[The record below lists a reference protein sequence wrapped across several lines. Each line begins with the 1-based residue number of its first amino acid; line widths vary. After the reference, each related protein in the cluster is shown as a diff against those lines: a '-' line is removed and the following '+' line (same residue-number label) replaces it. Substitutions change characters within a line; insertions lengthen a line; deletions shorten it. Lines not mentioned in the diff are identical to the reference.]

1 MAYSRKKEKK
11 DGSIFYEIRGYSKE
25 KKTYFS
31 KYYYPPFGWS
41 QRAIDKALRT
51 ECEDFQKAI
60 DSGEV
65 LTKEETRK
73 KEEAE
78 KAEREKLRTVKQYG
92 EGVFMPVKLLSISE
106 NTRLSYETNLSKHIY
121 PVIGDTLLVE
131 VTSAMITK
139 LLVDFQKGHSY
150 GSAVKVYNVLN
161 GLFEM
166 ALYDDSISFSPMNK
180 VKRPK
185 QKKDE
190 KAVTEADKALF
201 EDELLYVLECVA
213 KEPIK
218 WQAFLYVAADTG
230 ARRGELCGL
239 QWSDI
244 DLNKGIVTFKRNLQ
258 YSKAKTLESEK
269 DLKPKEK
276 TVVYD
281 GVYVVTPKSG
291 KFRTVD
297 IGEDTIAILKAYKA
311 DLTKDDEDTEESED
325 NDVVNLAEYRNKKEQ
340 SKLPKWLFTK
350 DGEDVP
356 LFPTSPTRY
365 FKTFGETYNVPGF
378 HPHLLRHT
386 SATLSLTNGGDAK
399 SVADRLGHKDA
410 SILLKVYA
418 HANDESIRAAGQAAR
433 DALKKQ
439 KEEQKKKK
447 EKAGA

>member
-11 DGSIFYEIRGYSKE
+11 DGSIFYEIRGYSKK

-41 QRAIDKALRT
+41 QKAIDKALRT

-60 DSGEV
+60 NSGEV

-78 KAEREKLRTVKQYG
+78 KAEREKLKTVKQYG
-92 EGVFMPVKLLSISE
+92 EGVFMPTKLLSISE

-166 ALYDDSISFSPMNK
+166 ALYDDSIPFSPMNK

-190 KAVTEADKALF
+190 KAVTEADKAF
-201 EDELLYVLECVA
+201 TAQELNYVLSCVA
-213 KEPIK
+213 NEPIK
-218 WQAFLYVAADTG
+218 WQAFLYLAADTG
-230 ARRGELCGL
+230 CRRGELVGI
-239 QWSDI
+239 QWNDI
-244 DLNKGIVTFKRNLQ
+244 DLKNGIVAIKHNMQ
-258 YSKAKTLESEK
+258 YSKAKG
-269 DLKPKEK
+269 
-276 TVVYD
+276 VYD
-281 GVYVVTPKSG
+281 VTPKGG
-291 KFRTVD
+291 KFRIVD
-297 IGEDTIAILKAYKA
+297 LGEDTIAILTAYKEQLQKP
-311 DLTKDDEDTEESED
+311 DELKETNDDS
-325 NDVVNLAEYRNKKEQ
+325 VVSIDEYRKNQAKK
-340 SKLPKWLFTK
+340 KPLPKWVFTI
-350 DGEDVP
+350 DGENKP
-356 LFPTSPTRY
+356 MFPTSPTEY
-365 FKTFGETYNVPGF
+365 FKDFGEKYGVPGF

-386 SATLSLTNGGDAK
+386 SASLSLTNGGDVK
-399 SVADRLGHKDA
+399 SIADRLGHKDA
-410 SILLKVYA
+410 SVTLRMYA

-439 KEEQKKKK
+439 KEEQKKK

>member
-51 ECEDFQKAI
+51 ECESFQNDI
-60 DSGEV
+60 DDGKI
-65 LTKEETRK
+65 LTKEEAKK

-78 KAEREKLRTVKQYG
+78 KAEREKLKTVKQYG
-92 EGVFMPVKLLSISE
+92 EGVFMPTKLLSISE
-106 NTRLSYETNLSKHIY
+106 NTRISYETNLSKHIY

-139 LLVDFQKGHSY
+139 LLVDFQKDHSY

-166 ALYDDSISFSPMNK
+166 ALFDDSVPVSPMNK

-190 KAVTEADKALF
+190 KAVTEADKAF
-201 EDELLYVLECVA
+201 TAQELNYVLSCVA
-213 KEPIK
+213 NEPIK
-218 WQAFLYVAADTG
+218 WQAFLYLAADTG
-230 ARRGELCGL
+230 CRRGELVGI
-239 QWSDI
+239 QWNDI
-244 DLNKGIVTFKRNLQ
+244 DLKNGIVAIKHNMQ
-258 YSKAKTLESEK
+258 YSKAKG
-269 DLKPKEK
+269 
-276 TVVYD
+276 VYD
-281 GVYVVTPKSG
+281 VTPKGG
-291 KFRTVD
+291 KFRIVD
-297 IGEDTIAILKAYKA
+297 LGEDTIAILTAYKEQLQKP
-311 DLTKDDEDTEESED
+311 DELKETNDDS
-325 NDVVNLAEYRNKKEQ
+325 VVSIDEYRKNQAKK
-340 SKLPKWLFTK
+340 KPLPKWVFTI
-350 DGEDVP
+350 DGENKP
-356 LFPTSPTRY
+356 MFPTSPTEY
-365 FKTFGETYNVPGF
+365 FKDFGEKYGVPGF

-386 SATLSLTNGGDAK
+386 SASLSLTNGGDVK
-399 SVADRLGHKDA
+399 SIADRLGHKDA
-410 SILLKVYA
+410 SVTLRMYA

-439 KEEQKKKK
+439 KEEQKKKN

>member
-51 ECEDFQKAI
+51 ECESFQNDI
-60 DSGEV
+60 DDGKI
-65 LTKEETRK
+65 LTKEEAKK

-78 KAEREKLRTVKQYG
+78 KAEREKLKTVKQYG
-92 EGVFMPVKLLSISE
+92 EGVFMPTKLLSISE

-131 VTSAMITK
+131 VTSAMISK
-139 LLVDFQKGHSY
+139 LLLDFRKNHSY

-166 ALYDDSISFSPMNK
+166 ALFDDSVPVSPMNK

-190 KAVTEADKALF
+190 KAVTEADKAF
-201 EDELLYVLECVA
+201 TAQELNYVLSCVA
-213 KEPIK
+213 NEPIK
-218 WQAFLYVAADTG
+218 WQAFLYLAADTG
-230 ARRGELCGL
+230 CRRGELVGI
-239 QWSDI
+239 QWNDI
-244 DLNKGIVTFKRNLQ
+244 DLKNGIVAIKHNMQ
-258 YSKAKTLESEK
+258 YSKAKG
-269 DLKPKEK
+269 
-276 TVVYD
+276 VYD
-281 GVYVVTPKSG
+281 VTPKGG

-297 IGEDTIAILKAYKA
+297 LGEDTIAILSAYKEQLQKP
-311 DLTKDDEDTEESED
+311 DEPKETSDDS
-325 NDVVNLAEYRNKKEQ
+325 VVSIDEYRKNQAKK
-340 SKLPKWLFTK
+340 KPLPKWVFTI
-350 DGEDVP
+350 DGENKP
-356 LFPTSPTRY
+356 MFPTSPTEY
-365 FKTFGETYNVPGF
+365 FKDFGEKYGVPGF

-386 SATLSLTNGGDAK
+386 SASLSLTNGGDVK
-399 SVADRLGHKDA
+399 SIADRLGHKDA
-410 SILLKVYA
+410 SVTLRMYA